1 MLTSPFLSLAMIGF
15 FFFFFTNVYNA
26 NLILRSQSDE
36 FAQLLHRFFF
46 FYSAVSCIFS
56 SCGPSPKMLALLI
69 INRTVVETINRC
81 GLVFWG
87 ISFHLGFLRTLFA
100 VRRILCDSL
109 PIYSA
114 NRASGPL
121 CLVHVES
128 ATICLHSRCCPQ
140 AEGRESLFSNPGRT
154 LKMFISLR
162 SCTWPPQGQWGRSV
176 RVSQGQSAF
185 RL

>member
-1 MLTSPFLSLAMIGF
+1 MNWDSYYASFQLYRFSFFQRCQLYLFLLGS
-15 FFFFFTNVYNA
+15 
-26 NLILRSQSDE
+26 
-36 FAQLLHRFFF
+36 
-46 FYSAVSCIFS
+46 
-56 SCGPSPKMLALLI
+56 SPKMLALLI

-81 GLVFWG
+81 FLVFWG

-100 VRRILCDSL
+100 VSRILCDSL

-121 CLVHVES
+121 CLAHAES
-128 ATICLHSRCCPQ
+128 ATICPHSRCCPQ